1 MNWRFMEQ
9 YRHNNLAFVQDTLAL
24 LSVCCIIFI
33 SLGFA
38 KYYGVPVV
46 LDKGICAWD
55 SAVLVFSAVYLG
67 FKATVYGR
75 IIK

>member
-24 LSVCCIIFI
+24 FSVVWIVFV

-38 KYYGVPVV
+38 KFYDLSVT
-46 LDKGICAWD
+46 LDKSVDAWD